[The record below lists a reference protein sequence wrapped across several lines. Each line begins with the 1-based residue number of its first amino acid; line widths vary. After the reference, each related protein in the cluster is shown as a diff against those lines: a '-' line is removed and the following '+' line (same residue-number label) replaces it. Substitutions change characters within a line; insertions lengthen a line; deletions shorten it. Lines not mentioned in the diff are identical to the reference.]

1 MNEYDPE
8 NADIAEYVNR
18 VRSRAGQPNLPS
30 GLTQDEMRE
39 RIRRERRVELAFEEH
54 RSWDVRRWKIAQE
67 TLGGDLLG
75 LEITRK
81 NQARRAV
88 TRNSVIPANEVPEG
102 WHYYDGDEFND
113 LVINNSCWGQYG
125 SDTPVGNS
133 QYGQPTGNI
142 QTYRKKQI
150 TIEKGS
156 GGLSFARIAA
166 TKDDNPP
173 APTLSTASTREG
185 WWSGALS
192 SRDTDKYGYQGKYYP
207 LHSRIEIRAKIPYI
221 YGIWMGPWC
230 RHYAGASVAELD
242 IEEFFVKEFENTA
255 SPRRLSQAL
264 HLHDNKTGNLGI
276 NVNGYGRHTVLDF
289 DPGADF
295 HTYAFR

>member
-1 MNEYDPE
+1 MNIQTGGGSQGHIWPLFRLAEIYLNYAEALNEYDPE

-113 LVINNSCWGQYG
+113 LVINNSYWGQYG

-150 TIEKGS
+150 TIEKG
-156 GGLSFARIAA
+156 
-166 TKDDNPP
+166 
-173 APTLSTASTREG
+173 
-185 WWSGALS
+185 
-192 SRDTDKYGYQGKYYP
+192 
-207 LHSRIEIRAKIPYI
+207 
-221 YGIWMGPWC
+221 
-230 RHYAGASVAELD
+230 VAD
-242 IEEFFVKEFENTA
+242 
-255 SPRRLSQAL
+255 
-264 HLHDNKTGNLGI
+264 
-276 NVNGYGRHTVLDF
+276 
-289 DPGADF
+289 
-295 HTYAFR
+295 

>member
-1 MNEYDPE
+1 M
-8 NADIAEYVNR
+8 
-18 VRSRAGQPNLPS
+18 
-30 GLTQDEMRE
+30 TQDEMRE

-75 LEITRK
+75 LEITCK

-113 LVINNSCWGQYG
+113 LVINNSYWGQYG

-156 GGLSFARIAA
+156 GGLSFARITA

-192 SRDTDKYGYQGKYYP
+192 SRDTDKYGYQGNITLCIPALRFVQKYLIYMVYGWDRGVVIMQEP
-207 LHSRIEIRAKIPYI
+207 VLRNLTSKSFSSRNLRIRLHPPA
-221 YGIWMGPWC
+221 
-230 RHYAGASVAELD
+230 
-242 IEEFFVKEFENTA
+242 
-255 SPRRLSQAL
+255 
-264 HLHDNKTGNLGI
+264 
-276 NVNGYGRHTVLDF
+276 
-289 DPGADF
+289 
-295 HTYAFR
+295 

>member
-1 MNEYDPE
+1 
-8 NADIAEYVNR
+8 
-18 VRSRAGQPNLPS
+18 
-30 GLTQDEMRE
+30 MRE

-54 RSWDVRRWKIAQE
+54 RSWDVRRWKIAQQ

-88 TRNSVIPANEVPEG
+88 TRNSVIPVNEVPEG

-113 LVINNSCWGQYG
+113 LVVNNSYWGQYG

-156 GGLSFARIAA
+156 GGLSFVLIAA
-166 TKDDNPP
+166 TKDDNHR
-173 APTLSTASTREG
+173 L
-185 WWSGALS
+185 
-192 SRDTDKYGYQGKYYP
+192 
-207 LHSRIEIRAKIPYI
+207 
-221 YGIWMGPWC
+221 
-230 RHYAGASVAELD
+230 RH
-242 IEEFFVKEFENTA
+242 
-255 SPRRLSQAL
+255 
-264 HLHDNKTGNLGI
+264 
-276 NVNGYGRHTVLDF
+276 
-289 DPGADF
+289 
-295 HTYAFR
+295 